1 MSPSLPSFTPNTPLQ
16 GSVGGLRRFA
26 KPPESLE
33 RSLELSRHRGGRKRT
48 QKRPNYKNLG
58 EEEDEER
65 AGGGGGGGGSGVGED
80 GWEDGG
86 SRGGE
91 REKGKGTEGGGGGSS
106 KGSRAS
112 GETAEGECV
121 CQCRAVLLVWFFLFC
136 LKSHQPDMVHHDAP
150 WSPQQKPSSPNSN
163 REFSFFA
170 VNSVWRRIS
179 LKLEFFSLQ
188 EKRRQEKH
196 SRKK

>member
-1 MSPSLPSFTPNTPLQ
+1 M
-16 GSVGGLRRFA
+16 RRFT

-33 RSLELSRHRGGRKRT
+33 RSLELSRHRGRKRA

-65 AGGGGGGGGSGVGED
+65 AGGGGGSGGGGLDEGWDDDGRGER
-80 GWEDGG
+80 EGG
-86 SRGGE
+86 RE

-121 CQCRAVLLVWFFLFC
+121 SRWTQQYRTVFVSAYLLPSIQHSL
-136 LKSHQPDMVHHDAP
+136 P
-150 WSPQQKPSSPNSN
+150 WCILVTQKPPQ
-163 REFSFFA
+163 
-170 VNSVWRRIS
+170 
-179 LKLEFFSLQ
+179 L
-188 EKRRQEKH
+188 
-196 SRKK
+196 

>member
-1 MSPSLPSFTPNTPLQ
+1 M
-16 GSVGGLRRFA
+16 GGLRRFI

-33 RSLELSRHRGGRKRT
+33 RSLELSRHRCRKRT

-65 AGGGGGGGGSGVGED
+65 AAGGGGGSVEPGGEENWD
-80 GWEDGG
+80 DN
-86 SRGGE
+86 SRLRE

-121 CQCRAVLLVWFFLFC
+121 SRWISNTGLCFVFFH
-136 LKSHQPDMVHHDAP
+136 SHQSNTVSHDAP
-150 WSPQQKPSSPNSN
+150 WFPNNHHSSPRLQTEKENQ
-163 REFSFFA
+163 
-170 VNSVWRRIS
+170 
-179 LKLEFFSLQ
+179 LEA
-188 EKRRQEKH
+188 K
-196 SRKK
+196 